1 MPRLLLPLTLLAA
14 TTAALSQSPAI
25 SATPP
30 TGPTPERH
38 EFILHNFHTE
48 SGAVLPE
55 AHIVYGT
62 YGTLNADRSNAI
74 LLPSH
79 SMANLTGYG
88 FLLKSP
94 AYPPARSSSSATAAA

>member
-14 TTAALSQSPAI
+14 ATAALSQSPATP
-25 SATPP
+25 ATAP

-48 SGAVLPE
+48 SGVILPE
-55 AHIVYGT
+55 AHLVYGT

-74 LLPSH
+74 LLLQARTWESKIPP
-79 SMANLTGYG
+79 
-88 FLLKSP
+88 LKAIADSLKVSSRP
-94 AYPPARSSSSATAAA
+94 A